1 MYKIRDWLYISDYAS
16 AKSQKIV
23 DEAGI
28 QAMLQLFQSIELE
41 GVVTKFISIGDGLPL
56 TQAQIDTAISFIR
69 EQHDKQHCLLSTC
82 GAGLS
87 RSVTFAI
94 IALKEIEG
102 LSLADAYR
110 AIFEHHPK
118 AMPDHIHWQAVADYY
133 GEVDNFWEIWGELTL
148 GNE

>member
-28 QAMLQLFQSIELE
+28 QAMLQLFQPIELE

-56 TQAQIDTAISFIR
+56 TQAQIETAISFIR

-148 GNE
+148 GDS

>member
-28 QAMLQLFQSIELE
+28 QAMLQLFQPIEVE

-56 TQAQIDTAISFIR
+56 TQAQIETAINFIS

>member
-28 QAMLQLFQSIELE
+28 QAMLQLFQPIELE

-56 TQAQIDTAISFIR
+56 TQAQIETAISFIR

-94 IALKEIEG
+94 IALKEIES